1 MIRRMTIEDV
11 PQIAALEK
19 LCFSDP
25 WSERSI
31 ASELSNPYSCWLVW
45 EEEGTVLGYIGSQTV
60 PPEADVMNVAVA
72 PEHRKMKI
80 GSKLLTALCE
90 LLHREGID
98 KLFLEVRA
106 SNAPAIALYEGFGFE
121 ILGRRPKYY
130 VNPTEDAYIMGKELH
145 QC

>member
-1 MIRRMTIEDV
+1 MIRRMTIDDV
-11 PQIAALEK
+11 SQIAALEK
-19 LCFSDP
+19 VCFSDP

-31 ASELSNPYSCWLVW
+31 TSELSNPYSRWLVW

-60 PPEADVMNVAVA
+60 PPEADVMNIAVA
-72 PEHRKMKI
+72 PQHRKQKI
-80 GSKLLTALCE
+80 GSKLLTSLCE

-106 SNAPAIALYEGFGFE
+106 SNHPAIALYEGFGFE

-130 VNPTEDAYIMGKELH
+130 VNPVEDAYIMGKELS

>member
-1 MIRRMTIEDV
+1 MIRRMTIDDV
-11 PQIAALEK
+11 SQIAALEK
-19 LCFSDP
+19 VCFSDP
-25 WSERSI
+25 WSQRSI
-31 ASELSNPYSCWLVW
+31 ASELSNPYSRWLVW

-60 PPEADVMNVAVA
+60 PPEADVMNIAVA
-72 PEHRKMKI
+72 PGHRKQKI

-106 SNAPAIALYEGFGFE
+106 SNTPAIALYEGFGFQ

-130 VNPTEDAYIMGKELH
+130 VNPVEDAYIMGKELS

>member
-1 MIRRMTIEDV
+1 MIRRMTIDDV
-11 PQIAALEK
+11 SQIAALEK
-19 LCFSDP
+19 VCFSDP
-25 WSERSI
+25 WSECSV
-31 ASELSNPYSCWLVW
+31 ASELSNPYSRWLVW

-60 PPEADVMNVAVA
+60 PPEADVMNIAVA
-72 PEHRKMKI
+72 PGHRKQKI

-98 KLFLEVRA
+98 KLFLGVRA
-106 SNAPAIALYEGFGFE
+106 SNHPAIALYEGFGFE

-130 VNPTEDAYIMGKELH
+130 VNPVEDAYIMGKELS

>member
-1 MIRRMTIEDV
+1 MIRRMTLEDV

-25 WSERSI
+25 WSELSI
-31 ASELSNPYSCWLVW
+31 SEELGNPYSRWLVW

-60 PPEADVMNVAVA
+60 PPEADVMNIAVA
-72 PEHRKMKI
+72 PGHRKQKI

-106 SNAPAIALYEGFGFE
+106 SNAPAIALYEGFDFK

-130 VNPTEDAYIMGKELH
+130 VNPVEDAYIMGKELS

>member
-1 MIRRMTIEDV
+1 MIRRMTLEDV

-19 LCFSDP
+19 LCFSNP

-31 ASELSNPYSCWLVW
+31 SAELGNPYSRWLVW

-72 PEHRKMKI
+72 PEHRKQKI

-106 SNAPAIALYEGFGFE
+106 SNTPAIALYEGFGFE

-130 VNPTEDAYIMGKELH
+130 VNPVEDAYIMGKELS

>member
-19 LCFSDP
+19 VCFSDP
-25 WSERSI
+25 WSQRSI

-72 PEHRKMKI
+72 PEHRKKKI

-90 LLHREGID
+90 LLHREAID

-106 SNAPAIALYEGFGFE
+106 SNTPAIALYEGFGFQ

-130 VNPTEDAYIMGKELH
+130 VNPVEDAYIMGKELS

>member
-1 MIRRMTIEDV
+1 MIRRMTLEDL

-19 LCFSDP
+19 VCFSDP
-25 WSERSI
+25 WSQRSI
-31 ASELSNPYSCWLVW
+31 TSELSNPYSRWLVW

-60 PPEADVMNVAVA
+60 PPEADVMNIAVA
-72 PEHRKMKI
+72 PQHRKQKI

-106 SNAPAIALYEGFGFE
+106 SNAPAIALYEGFGFQ

-130 VNPTEDAYIMGKELH
+130 VNPVEDAYIMGKELS

>member
-1 MIRRMTIEDV
+1 MIRRMTIDDV
-11 PQIAALEK
+11 SQIAALEK
-19 LCFSDP
+19 VCFSDP

-31 ASELSNPYSCWLVW
+31 ASELSNPYSRWLVW
-45 EEEGTVLGYIGSQTV
+45 EEAGTVLGYIGSQAV
-60 PPEADVMNVAVA
+60 PPEADVMNIAVA
-72 PEHRKMKI
+72 PQHRKQKI

-106 SNAPAIALYEGFGFE
+106 SNHPAIALYEGFGFE

-130 VNPTEDAYIMGKELH
+130 VNPVEDAYIMGKELS